1 MSTTLDEPRTDQAS
15 SVARRMRETMAAVRV
30 SIQWIG
36 TRRALSA
43 EQRAQAADTFG
54 AEGPFLS
61 AAKKLLDTTHP
72 AFKAV
77 TAVRGQ
83 AVAYWRGVT
92 LPFPESGIRLI
103 RQPDIG
109 RFDRRF
115 TDLRDELA
123 SAVERLDACYSELR
137 STAREQLGRLYNSAD
152 YPQSLQGLF
161 SIHWDF
167 PSVEPPDYLRELNP
181 ELFAQE
187 QQRVAARFDEAVRLA
202 EEAFAAELTQL
213 LTHLTE
219 RLHGDADGKPK
230 VFRDSA
236 VTNLLE
242 FFERFRSLNIRS
254 SAELDGLVDQARQII
269 QGVDPQ
275 ALRDRRPLRT
285 RVGTE
290 LATVQERLDE
300 LLVDRPRRNLLRRS
314 K

>member
-1 MSTTLDEPRTDQAS
+1 
-15 SVARRMRETMAAVRV
+15 MAAVRV

-36 TRRALSA
+36 TRRALSS

-61 AAKKLLDTTHP
+61 AAKKLLDTAHP

-92 LPFPESGIRLI
+92 LPYPEAGIRLI
-103 RQPDIG
+103 RQTDISN
-109 RFDRRF
+109 FDARF
-115 TDLRDELA
+115 TELRGELA
-123 SAVERLDACYSELR
+123 AAVEHLDANYSELR
-137 STAREQLGRLYNSAD
+137 STAREQLGRLYNPAD
-152 YPQSLQGLF
+152 YPESLQGLF
-161 SIHWDF
+161 GIHWDF

-181 ELFAQE
+181 ELYAQE
-187 QQRVAARFDEAVRLA
+187 QQRVANRFDEAIRLA

-213 LTHLTE
+213 MVHLTE
-219 RLHGDADGKPK
+219 RLEGDTDGKPK
-230 VFRDSA
+230 VFRNSA

-242 FFERFRSLNIRS
+242 FFDRFRTLNVRS
-254 SAELDGLVDQARQII
+254 DAELDALVDQARQIV

-275 ALRDRRPLRT
+275 TLRDRRPLRE
-285 RVGTE
+285 RVSAE
-290 LATVQERLDE
+290 LAVVQDRLDA
-300 LLVDRPRRNLLRRS
+300 LLVDRPRRNLIRRP